1 MQHSLNKM
9 AILRYLVS
17 VSLISLVFHEK
28 GTIQIKI
35 SLAKIFLIS
44 VMPLCDCKFLAT
56 GNIFTE
62 LKNLIKVTVIFSI
75 NLQFFKGAVPA
86 VQL

>member
-62 LKNLIKVTVIFSI
+62 LKNLIKSNSYIF

>member
-1 MQHSLNKM
+1 
-9 AILRYLVS
+9 
-17 VSLISLVFHEK
+17 
-28 GTIQIKI
+28 
-35 SLAKIFLIS
+35 
-44 VMPLCDCKFLAT
+44 MPLCDCKFLAT

-62 LKNLIKVTVIFSI
+62 LKNLIKSNSYIF